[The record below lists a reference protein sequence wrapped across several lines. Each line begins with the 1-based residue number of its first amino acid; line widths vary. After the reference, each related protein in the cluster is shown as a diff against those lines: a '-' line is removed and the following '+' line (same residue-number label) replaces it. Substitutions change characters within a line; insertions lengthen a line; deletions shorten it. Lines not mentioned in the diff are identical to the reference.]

1 MWENY
6 YHLVNPCFIILLL
19 LHGESIRQAGEH
31 LALQVE
37 SGEKGSKKKQKRP
50 AMGSFDVIIS
60 VNWSFWYLNSEKVRV
75 GVDLWVATIG
85 QIEY

>member
-1 MWENY
+1 
-6 YHLVNPCFIILLL
+6 
-19 LHGESIRQAGEH
+19 
-31 LALQVE
+31 
-37 SGEKGSKKKQKRP
+37 
-50 AMGSFDVIIS
+50 MGSFDVIIS